1 MSKYILV
8 EFMVIDQRRRSANQ
22 PGLSADIQFSYVPEK
37 GISLY
42 PCECECVWVIFVV
55 SLLILGIYTTLIK
68 HTHMHCKASRE
79 FWPTSKLKILCY
91 ISLGHTHRNSR
102 TDDARLPW
110 MFYSHLK

>member
-1 MSKYILV
+1 V
-8 EFMVIDQRRRSANQ
+8 
-22 PGLSADIQFSYVPEK
+22 
-37 GISLY
+37 
-42 PCECECVWVIFVV
+42 CVCVSVCVLFVV
-55 SLLILGIYTTLIK
+55 SLLILGIYTTLIT
-68 HTHMHCKASRE
+68 HTHMPNYKGSRE